1 MIGLDYPLR
10 RGRDGYFDRTD
21 TDLEQVRVNLF
32 NLLSTRKGERLMKPE
47 FGTNL
52 HTLTYS
58 NQTERTRDRIEEEIR
73 SATERWMSYLTIENL
88 QVNFVTSGVEVQLK
102 FTTDFTPGTSEFM
115 QIFLEE
121 EE

>member
-1 MIGLDYPLR
+1 
-10 RGRDGYFDRTD
+10 
-21 TDLEQVRVNLF
+21 
-32 NLLSTRKGERLMKPE
+32 
-47 FGTNL
+47 
-52 HTLTYS
+52 
-58 NQTERTRDRIEEEIR
+58 
-73 SATERWMSYLTIENL
+73 MSYLTIENL